1 MSSPGFLDYYRSLD
15 GQRFLLQ
22 QTAILM
28 TSAVALVA
36 IFGGSDLDRIV
47 SRWFFDDTQRLFPL
61 ANHWL
66 LKTVLHDSARTVSA
80 VAALAVLALAASA
93 WLAPKLGRMSGRRQ
107 ELLFA
112 SVGAL
117 AAAALVGTLKHF
129 STHACPWDLT
139 DFGGL
144 ASYRQLFTAPTSLH
158 AVGGCLPA
166 AHPLTGYAWLGLG
179 FVLYPTAR
187 GRARQAWCLAF
198 TAGTVCGVVQIARG
212 AHFLSHV
219 LWSAWFVWAVN
230 VAILTACLLVL
241 ASVPARALPR
251 RGRAAELPASTACPR
266 PIRRG
271 NAV

>member
-15 GQRFLLQ
+15 GQRFLLR
-22 QTAILM
+22 QTAILL

-36 IFGGSDLDRIV
+36 IFGTSDFDRIV
-47 SRWFFDDTQRLFPL
+47 SRWFFDDAQREFPL
-61 ANHWL
+61 VNHWL

-80 VAALAVLALAASA
+80 VAALAVSGLAGLA
-93 WLAPKLGRMSGRRQ
+93 WLAPKLGRMSGRRR

-112 SVGAL
+112 SVGAV
-117 AAAALVGTLKHF
+117 AAATLVATLKRF

-144 ASYRQLFTAPTSLH
+144 ATYRQLFAAPWSLH

-166 AHPLTGYAWLGLG
+166 AHPLTGYGWLGVG

-187 GRARQAWCLAF
+187 NRARQAWCLAF
-198 TAGTVCGVVQIARG
+198 AAGTACGFVQVMRG

-219 LWSAWFVWAVN
+219 LWSSWLVWALN
-230 VAILTACLLVL
+230 VAILAAWATREHDLTA
-241 ASVPARALPR
+241 
-251 RGRAAELPASTACPR
+251 TD
-266 PIRRG
+266 RRG